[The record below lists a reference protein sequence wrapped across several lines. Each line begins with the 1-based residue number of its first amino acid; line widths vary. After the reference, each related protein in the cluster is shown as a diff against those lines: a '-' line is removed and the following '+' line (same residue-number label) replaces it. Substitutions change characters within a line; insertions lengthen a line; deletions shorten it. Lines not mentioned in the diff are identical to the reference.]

1 LYGLIEEKL
10 FDSARLEVI
19 GGFLPRKD
27 GPLWGKFDLYKDNNM
42 EEKIWEHP
50 IEDSHEEELLTSMNG
65 NRIKY
70 TADSIK
76 IGEVRDIPWKEVCI
90 YRETTP
96 KWVNVLKNEKYVIEI
111 MDRDFYWGSH
121 AFYNELKQIDV
132 AITIKIEQ
140 PDGSIT
146 TDILHYNIKYA
157 ARLTASS
164 IDDQWVS
171 AQSSGSHWYKKRTSC
186 VLTHG
191 SSIMLCPDGN
201 FDPSDYERASGVSK
215 ASDKFCFF
223 GTNETPVLDCGW
235 DSHSFLNPKTDATEH
250 SFLLEIVPMFTL
262 NDDNNLKIL
271 GDTIPGIPINKIVA
285 DGSNAK
291 KINFYTTVDHG
302 FTPNSK
308 VSITMSEE
316 DDHGLIAN
324 TTNEKYTFELGNS
337 DDHFTITYSDGKPS
351 PWRDTITPVVSTT
364 TPYYGTVRMAN
375 ESLNRFINDAEDIN
389 SSSSGSK
396 YDEYKALV
404 EAKFGNM
411 EVFKRRE
418 CKYEDR
424 GKLVRW
430 INEQLSLLNLPHSND
445 PSYYSSATYIGVI
458 GLKNYFKGVNQPLY
472 YALELNHPC
481 SQYIAEQKTYPAT
494 HYTNEY
500 TTLTAA
506 AKLQQHCKY
515 PDPPPSNLND
525 LTPCGCFT
533 WGMVVFEEVMDFD
546 DTTTQENLSLE
557 WKRNDGSIG
566 IEDSFASS
574 YLFNG
579 SIDKFNIQSTNTQST
594 NIQDID
600 QLIFPLPDIN
610 NNSESVEVSIKIKQK
625 YNVYLRVDAVDDN
638 GQIEGIWGGITGTF
652 ADYILEGNAEIKIN
666 NQGKITWKS
675 SSGNMNRCKTP
686 EELELEYSKWSA
698 SSTSKIRITIMD
710 VRTTFGEWKNSGNVF
725 PSEYGR
731 IDGVTAIN
739 SLVNQISDFFG
750 YSSGLKLTIGLTAK
764 FGFEFSV
771 LQGILQLKVG
781 SIIGAEASNL
791 ESIDFKFGMFASAG
805 VEAKDVFSAEAE
817 IRFIKSYKI
826 RFDNFLSDFKTMI
839 WEEINGLI
847 PDIFYAPSQGH
858 KKLVKEIKQKNTRKE
873 LLSAQLDLSDFG
885 LGSVTK
891 SYEQSSL
898 FTPTSWG
905 SKTEFNW
912 KDEFAY
918 AWGSDKH
925 EISHYR
931 EVKHNIDLELLTIIH
946 SFGYKFSKIKQ
957 LQEIVKENNV
967 KEQMIY
973 IGMGLQVLL
982 LGGIDHSLSSLGAFN
997 TMGSLVQ
1004 KIDEADDEN
1013 KDAVITDW
1021 LASKGITV
1029 TGHGL
1034 LTALSAGILAIIK
1047 FNSELDKILDF
1058 SNLFSFNKMPEQKK
1072 SHSICKLTQ
1081 DFVARVG
1088 FKSDYVYSG
1097 SSPPDISSLENPP
1110 SNPAQ
1115 ATNSIKDYINA
1126 SEATSPKSNF
1136 HDILVQLGY
1145 KASIEL
1151 DLPRTPFPP
1160 PVSFLAWRPVFS
1172 AELSINLELLVFK
1185 LLYELDLI
1193 NNPSHST
1200 NLELLTEIIT
1210 QMNLGV

>member
-1 LYGLIEEKL
+1 MYGRIEKKL
-10 FDSARLEVI
+10 FDSARLESI
-19 GGFLPRKD
+19 GGFLPKKD
-27 GPLWGKFDLYKDNNM
+27 GPLWDKFELYNSNNM
-42 EEKIWEHP
+42 EEIWKHP
-50 IEDSHEEELLTSMNG
+50 ISDSHEEELLRRSSGSRMM
-65 NRIKY
+65 Y
-70 TADSIK
+70 SADSIK

-90 YRETTP
+90 YNEKSP

-121 AFYNELKQIDV
+121 AFYNELRQINV

-140 PDGSIT
+140 PDQSIT

-157 ARLTASS
+157 TRLTASS

-186 VLTHG
+186 VLKHG

-201 FDPSDYERASGVSK
+201 YDPSDNEHSTGMSNT
-215 ASDKFCFF
+215 SDKFCFF
-223 GTNETPVLDCGW
+223 GMNNTPVLDCGW

-262 NDDNNLKIL
+262 NDDNNLNIL
-271 GDTIPGIPINKIVA
+271 GNTIPGIPINRIVA
-285 DGSNAK
+285 DVNNAK

-302 FTPNSK
+302 FTANSK

-324 TTNEKYTFELGNS
+324 TTNEKYTFELGVSN
-337 DDHFTITYSDGKPS
+337 DHFTITYSDGKPS
-351 PWRDTITPVVSTT
+351 PWRDTITSSASSTT
-364 TPYYGTVRMAN
+364 TPYGTVRMAN

-396 YDEYKALV
+396 YDDYKALV

-445 PSYYSSATYIGVI
+445 PSYYSSATYMGVI
-458 GLKNYFKGVNQPLY
+458 GLKNYFKDVNEDLY
-472 YALELNHPC
+472 HALELNHPC
-481 SQYIAEQKTYPAT
+481 GQYIAEQKTYPAT

-506 AKLQQHCKY
+506 AKLQEPCKY
-515 PDPPPSNLND
+515 PDSPPLNLND

-546 DTTTQENLSLE
+546 DTTAEEDLSLD
-557 WKRNDGSIG
+557 WKRSDGTIG
-566 IEDSFASS
+566 IVDSFASS
-574 YLFNG
+574 YSG
-579 SIDKFNIQSTNTQST
+579 ASILSTNIQSTNTQST

-600 QLIFPLPDIN
+600 QLIFPLDNIN
-610 NNSESVEVSIKIKQK
+610 VNPESIEVSIKIKQK

-638 GQIEGIWGGITGTF
+638 GQIEGIWGGNTGTF

-666 NQGKITWKS
+666 NEGKITWKS

-686 EELELEYSKWSA
+686 EELELEYSKWYN
-698 SSTSKIRITIMD
+698 SSTANQYPKIRITIMD

-931 EVKHNIDLELLTIIH
+931 EVKHNIDLKLLSIIH
-946 SFGYKFSKIKQ
+946 SFGYKFSKIIE
-957 LQEIVKENNV
+957 LQEVVKENNV
-967 KEQMIY
+967 KEQMVW
-973 IGMGLQVLL
+973 IGIGLQIVIM
-982 LGGIDHSLSSLGAFN
+982 GGAQHLLSSLGAFN
-997 TMGSLVQ
+997 TMNSLVE
-1004 KIDEADDEN
+1004 KIDESDDEN

-1029 TGHGL
+1029 SGPL
-1034 LTALSAGILAIIK
+1034 LTGLPAILGIIK
-1047 FNSELDKILDF
+1047 FCSELDKILDF
-1058 SNLFSFNKMPEQKK
+1058 SDLFSFNKMPEQKT

-1088 FKSDYVYSG
+1088 FKSDYVYTG

-1115 ATNSIKDYINA
+1115 ATNSIKAYIDA
-1126 SEATSPKSNF
+1126 SGDTSPTSDF

-1185 LLYELDLI
+1185 LLYELGWSD
-1193 NNPSHST
+1193 NTSHST
-1200 NLELLTEIIT
+1200 NLNLLKTIIDD
-1210 QMNLGV
+1210 MNT